1 MGLIPD
7 RAALVEG
14 RRLEFKALLFEL
26 DANSNIYL
34 VRTLYSR
41 TLTHQRRF
49 AKSLPVCA
57 MGARAYA
64 VALRAFARSDFWFVK
79 EFCDLV
85 LIGIGDRHYKTA
97 A

>member
-1 MGLIPD
+1 
-7 RAALVEG
+7 
-14 RRLEFKALLFEL
+14 
-26 DANSNIYL
+26 
-34 VRTLYSR
+34 
-41 TLTHQRRF
+41 
-49 AKSLPVCA
+49 

-64 VALRAFARSDFWFVK
+64 VALRAFARSDFWFAK